1 MSLLKR
7 IGLLPKFLKDPQASL
22 WKKLMVI
29 LGIVYM
35 ISPFDILPD
44 PVLGLG
50 FVDDAVL
57 IAYIVSKIS
66 GELEK
71 YVPKDATKEFD
82 RDKVIDHVEYK
93 IDDE

>member
-1 MSLLKR
+1 M
-7 IGLLPKFLKDPQASL
+7 PKFLKDPQASL

-29 LGIVYM
+29 LGIVYV

-57 IAYIVSKIS
+57 IAYMVSKIFD
-66 GELEK
+66 ELEK
-71 YVPKDATKEFD
+71 YAPEGAKGKFD